1 MVQNNNN
8 KLLLHGVNVCRVAYL
23 CNLSADSYRGASQH
37 MSILTPEWCIAH
49 PQLHIWTFCR
59 LPPMVCVALPGWWAV
74 YAGVCCLYK
83 YIWYGLDI
91 LMSPR
96 EKTTRAPIMP
106 SLRDEAHD
114 GKNRRSGPS
123 ITFKVTPAG
132 SLSSSQPG
140 GPPCWTSPLACGLI
154 GFAPRSLLSDH
165 LRVHL
170 NTNNPSIFLIVAFND
185 GISTRP
191 TKRTAV

>member
-1 MVQNNNN
+1 MGVMEHF
-8 KLLLHGVNVCRVAYL
+8 LLLVPGPLLGCIFMRHIILALFTVYL

-140 GPPCWTSPLACGLI
+140 GPPCWTS
-154 GFAPRSLLSDH
+154 LL
-165 LRVHL
+165 V
-170 NTNNPSIFLIVAFND
+170 F
-185 GISTRP
+185 
-191 TKRTAV
+191 